1 MAAIVYGWSEQQ
13 VVKADSVVQSQLAI
27 NKSWLPDDVLN
38 IIKDFLYISASDVIR
53 NFYKSSI
60 TINILRIETNF
71 GYLSD
76 VRGRPRI
83 AHWMTGHV
91 DEFQGIQLQGMT
103 CVTCGNPS
111 EHHETLTGCCV
122 FHDEGEIDGEIDIR
136 SDYDWETQ
144 VYPTGWFADDDFAA
158 AAPEELTLEELEPE
172 MIPEVSW
179 AIDIPA
185 AAADSDE
192 ESYYNSDD
200 GYDSEDYIRASDKRG
215 AYSRGGRS

>member
-1 MAAIVYGWSEQQ
+1 MAAIVYGWNEH
-13 VVKADSVVQSQLAI
+13 VVKAEEVVQAQLAI

-38 IIKDFLYISASDVIR
+38 IIKDFLYISSYDVLR
-53 NFYKSSI
+53 KFYKSSI
-60 TINILRIETNF
+60 TSSILRIETNF

-76 VRGRPRI
+76 IQGRPRI

-91 DEFQGIQLQGMT
+91 DEFQGVQLQGMI
-103 CVTCGNPS
+103 CVTCGNPT

-122 FHDEGEIDGEIDIR
+122 FHDEGEIDGEVDIR

-144 VYPTGWFADDDFAA
+144 VYPTGWFADDVFEASA
-158 AAPEELTLEELEPE
+158 QEVLEVEAE

-179 AIDIPA
+179 GIDIPA
-185 AAADSDE
+185 AAVSDA
-192 ESYYNSDD
+192 ESYYDSED
-200 GYDSEDYIRASDKRG
+200 GYDSEDYIRASDRRG